1 MSSSTQTPPAPKF
14 RGEVCHKIEGK
25 NRITIPVAW
34 RFGVEVTLFMIQKSD
49 KACVSVMTQAEMER
63 LERQA
68 DGLSP
73 MERSEFLEMLGGD
86 VREVSMDKGGRISLP
101 EDFFALL
108 GLPDAREVWLAG
120 ATDTFN
126 IWSLK
131 NFAENKAKQAARNY
145 ASKQLLG
152 I

>member
-1 MSSSTQTPPAPKF
+1 MSSSKQTPAAPKF

-25 NRITIPVAW
+25 NRITIPAGW
-34 RFGVEVTLFMIQKSD
+34 RFGEEVALFMIQKSD
-49 KACVSVMTQAEMER
+49 KPCVSVMTQAEMDR
-63 LERQA
+63 LERKA
-68 DGLSP
+68 DDLSP
-73 MERSEFLEMLGGD
+73 MDRSEFLEMLGGD
-86 VREVSMDKGGRISLP
+86 VREVTMDKGGRISLP
-101 EDFFALL
+101 DDFFPLL
-108 GLPDAREVWLAG
+108 DLPEAREVWLAG

>member
-1 MSSSTQTPPAPKF
+1 MSSSIQNSAPPKF
-14 RGEVCHKIEGK
+14 RASFRHKIEGK
-25 NRITIPVAW
+25 NRVTIPVGW
-34 RFGVEVTLFMIQKSD
+34 RFGAEVKLFMLQKSD
-49 KACVSVMTQAEMER
+49 KPCVSVMTEAEMER
-63 LERQA
+63 LERKA

-73 MERSEFLEMLGGD
+73 MERSDFLEMLGGE
-86 VREVSMDKGGRISLP
+86 VREVTLDKGGRISIP
-101 EDFFALL
+101 EDFFPLL

-131 NFAENKAKQAARNY
+131 NFEEKNVNQEARKY

>member
-1 MSSSTQTPPAPKF
+1 MSSSSQTPTAPKF

-25 NRITIPVAW
+25 NRITIPAGW
-34 RFGVEVTLFMIQKSD
+34 RFGEEVALFMIQKSD
-49 KACVSVMTQAEMER
+49 KACVSVMTQAELDR
-63 LERQA
+63 LEQKA
-68 DGLSP
+68 DELTP
-73 MERSEFLEMLGGD
+73 MARSEFLEMLGGD
-86 VREVSMDKGGRISLP
+86 VREVTMDKGGRISLP
-101 EDFFALL
+101 EDFFPLL
-108 GLPDAREVWLAG
+108 GLPEAREVWLAG

>member
-1 MSSSTQTPPAPKF
+1 MSSSTQTPAAPRF

-25 NRITIPVAW
+25 NRITIPAGW
-34 RFGVEVTLFMIQKSD
+34 RFGEEVALYMIQKSD
-49 KACVSVMTQAEMER
+49 KACVSVMTQGELER
-63 LERQA
+63 LERKA
-68 DGLSP
+68 DDLSP
-73 MERSEFLEMLGGD
+73 MARSEFLEMLGGD
-86 VREVSMDKGGRISLP
+86 VREVTMDKGGRISLP
-101 EDFFALL
+101 EDFFPLL
-108 GLPDAREVWLAG
+108 GLPEAREVWLAG

-131 NFAENKAKQAARNY
+131 NFAENKAQQAARNY